1 MRVLPVEGVKEV
13 KTFKFHKSKRPT
25 AECPRSICLRGFT
38 LVELLVVIAIIGVL
52 AALIVPTI
60 SKITAIRAISRTK
73 TELKEV
79 ESWIA
84 NYKTKRGYYP
94 PDNPANPNINQL
106 YYELSGTVF
115 TNGVYSTLDGSSTV
129 EAATM
134 LPIAFG
140 LGSKVSGFVNTA
152 KGARDEGMTAQ
163 KFITELKPSQVAE
176 MKSSLKIL
184 VGSVGWDSKLP
195 PPILQFPD
203 GPAKDAG
210 VNPFRYVSTNPT
222 HNPNSF
228 DLWIDI
234 YIQGKTLRICNWSE
248 DPQ

>member
-1 MRVLPVEGVKEV
+1 M
-13 KTFKFHKSKRPT
+13 KTRFAPTRPGFR
-25 AECPRSICLRGFT
+25 AFT

-52 AALIVPTI
+52 AALIIPTI
-60 SKITAIRAISRTK
+60 SKITAMRAISKTK

-79 ESWIA
+79 QSWIA

-115 TNGVYSTLDGSSTV
+115 ANGVYRTLDGSATVNPANMLPGDFGGSTV
-129 EAATM
+129 NGFMNTM
-134 LPIAFG
+134 KEP
-140 LGSKVSGFVNTA
+140 
-152 KGARDEGMTAQ
+152 RDEGMAAQ
-163 KFITELKPSQVAE
+163 RFIKELKPGQVAE
-176 MKSSLKIL
+176 MQSSLKIL

-195 PPILQFPD
+195 PPIPQVPN

-210 VNPFRYVSTNPT
+210 VNPFRYLSTNPT
-222 HNPNSF
+222 HNPGSF

-234 YIQGKTLRICNWSE
+234 YVQGKTLRICNWSE
-248 DPQ
+248 DPIVL